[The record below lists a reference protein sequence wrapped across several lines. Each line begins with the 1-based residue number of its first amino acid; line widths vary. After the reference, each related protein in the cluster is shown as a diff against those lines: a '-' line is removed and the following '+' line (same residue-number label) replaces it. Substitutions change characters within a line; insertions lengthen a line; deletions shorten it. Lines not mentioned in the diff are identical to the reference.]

1 MYNDWHIPENET
13 DWPLLKFCEG
23 NDRQSDHWHSGFCR
37 WLDNFWS
44 ARDFRTCLDI
54 GASIGCTTLPFARRF
69 EKVHSFE
76 MQPDVFECLVKNGKG
91 YKNIEFYNV
100 AVGEMSGEGIY
111 TRPEQGSG
119 HAFVH
124 PYRQQASV
132 ANSLDRL
139 EQEGHTGIVTPMIC
153 LDDHQWWCVDFIK
166 IDVEGAEQRV
176 LDGARSTIM
185 HHKPM
190 IMVERHCSRNHSDLA
205 VRKRFFEYI
214 RCIGY
219 RIEDIRGADFLLVPD
234 KY

>member
-44 ARDFRTCLDI
+44 ARYFRTCLDI
-54 GASIGCTTLPFARRF
+54 GANIGLTTLPFARRF

-76 MQPDVFECLVKNGKG
+76 MQPDVFECLVKNSKG

-100 AVGEMSGEGIY
+100 AVAETSGIEVY
-111 TRPEQGSG
+111 TRPEHGSG

-124 PYRQQASV
+124 PRNKHYTIEE
-132 ANSLDRL
+132 RL
-139 EQEGHTGIVTPMIC
+139 NLLEEEGTPGFSTPTMC
-153 LDDHQWWCVDFIK
+153 LDDHQWWNVDFIK

-176 LDGARSTIM
+176 LDGARNTIM
-185 HHKPM
+185 HHKPF
-190 IMVERHCSRNHSDLA
+190 IMVERHCSRNHGDLA